1 MASLEFDGVSK
12 DYGSDVWAVRD
23 LTLTVRD
30 GEVVVLVGPSG
41 CGKTT
46 ALRMLAGLEQI
57 TAGEIRIG
65 GARVNEVQPRDRD
78 IAMVFQN
85 YALYPHMNVYDNI
98 GYGLRVRRV
107 PKAERRARI
116 EHAAAI
122 LGLTEELKRKPSQL
136 SGGQR
141 QRVAMGRA
149 IVRHPQAFLMDEPL
163 SNLDARLRVQMRTEI
178 ARLQRELGVTT
189 VYVTHDQVEA
199 MTMADRVAV
208 LRRGVLQQL
217 DTPQRVY
224 ADPTN
229 LFVATFIGSPA
240 MNIVEGQLT
249 RGEGGIECRIGS
261 YAVPIPDRVLAD
273 HPALAGAIG
282 RTLAVGIRPEA
293 ITVAPS
299 DRDGLHGTVVV
310 SEELGSEIISHIE
323 VEATP
328 VRREAVVEGLTG
340 DPSARVGSEIGTAVM
355 RQAVIVARLPA
366 ETDVRRGTLL
376 SLVFDANKLH
386 FFDLDDGSALRTK
399 PAQEPLSGLQPSVGL
414 DSASAGAP

>member
-1 MASLEFDGVSK
+1 VASLEFDGVSK
-12 DYGSDVWAVRD
+12 DYGTDVWAVRD

-30 GEVVVLVGPSG
+30 GEFVVLVGPSG

-46 ALRMLAGLEQI
+46 ALRMLAGLEEI

-116 EHAAAI
+116 EHAAVI

-149 IVRHPQAFLMDEPL
+149 IVRQPQAFLMDEPL

-208 LRRGVLQQL
+208 LR
-217 DTPQRVY
+217 
-224 ADPTN
+224 
-229 LFVATFIGSPA
+229 
-240 MNIVEGQLT
+240 
-249 RGEGGIECRIGS
+249 
-261 YAVPIPDRVLAD
+261 
-273 HPALAGAIG
+273 
-282 RTLAVGIRPEA
+282 
-293 ITVAPS
+293 
-299 DRDGLHGTVVV
+299 
-310 SEELGSEIISHIE
+310 
-323 VEATP
+323 
-328 VRREAVVEGLTG
+328 
-340 DPSARVGSEIGTAVM
+340 
-355 RQAVIVARLPA
+355 
-366 ETDVRRGTLL
+366 
-376 SLVFDANKLH
+376 
-386 FFDLDDGSALRTK
+386 
-399 PAQEPLSGLQPSVGL
+399 
-414 DSASAGAP
+414 ASAGCSARMRSGIGTE

>member
-1 MASLEFDGVSK
+1 MASLEFDDVSK
-12 DYGSDVWAVRD
+12 IFGTSVWAVRD

-30 GEVVVLVGPSG
+30 GEFVVLVGPSG

-65 GARVNEVQPRDRD
+65 GVRVNDVPPRDRD

-98 GYGLRVRRV
+98 GYGLKVRRV
-107 PKAERRARI
+107 PKAERRVRI

-122 LGLTEELKRKPSQL
+122 LGLTEQLKRKPSQL

-149 IVRHPQAFLMDEPL
+149 IVRQPQAFLMDEPL

-208 LRRGVLQQL
+208 LRGGVLQQL

-224 ADPTN
+224 ADPSN

-240 MNIVEGQLT
+240 MNVVEGELS
-249 RGEGGIECRIGS
+249 RGDGGIECRIGS
-261 YAVPIPDRVLAD
+261 YTVPIPDRVLAD
-273 HPALAGAIG
+273 QPALARAIG
-282 RTLAVGIRPEA
+282 RILAVGIRPEA
-293 ITVAPS
+293 ISVAPS
-299 DRDGLHGTVVV
+299 DQDGLRGTVVV

-328 VRREAVVEGLTG
+328 ARGEGVLEGLT
-340 DPSARVGSEIGTAVM
+340 DDAAGTASGTGG
-355 RQAVIVARLPA
+355 ADTGKTVIVARLDA
-366 ETDVRRGTLL
+366 ETDVRRGTQL
-376 SLVFDANKLH
+376 SLMFDANKMH

-399 PAQEPLSGLQPSVGL
+399 PAQEPSSGAQPAVDLVGGQPG
-414 DSASAGAP
+414 GA